1 MINLKTLRF
10 EYKNETGG
18 YEENLIE
25 YDFSLK
31 EWTEEKITLQINF
44 TYPLQVSQQS
54 IKDLAVLEV
63 LQES

>member
-31 EWTEEKITLQINF
+31 EWTE
-44 TYPLQVSQQS
+44 
-54 IKDLAVLEV
+54 
-63 LQES
+63 